1 MLSISAQGLDPSS
14 DAATGLAAA
23 LGAAVGTLGTVLFYG
38 TATLNLVWQGIGW
51 KAVEGGQWDNIKKT
65 IPLVETVLPWVSHIL
80 FSFIPTVVI
89 CMAGP
94 TMVDLMKEY
103 LPMDGLA
110 MKTLFTVGSLLPAV
124 GVGILCKQVIT
135 KPLDWVTFAVGFLLA
150 AVMGCNLIA
159 SAIIAV
165 FFALI
170 NFEIQSVKTNRPALA
185 TQAASAD
192 DDDEEDI

>member
-1 MLSISAQGLDPSS
+1 
-14 DAATGLAAA
+14 
-23 LGAAVGTLGTVLFYG
+23 
-38 TATLNLVWQGIGW
+38 
-51 KAVEGGQWDNIKKT
+51 
-65 IPLVETVLPWVSHIL
+65 
-80 FSFIPTVVI
+80 
-89 CMAGP
+89 
-94 TMVDLMKEY
+94 MVQIMKDY
-103 LPMDGLA
+103 LPMNGIA

-124 GVGILCKQVIT
+124 GIGILCKQVIT

-185 TQAASAD
+185 AQAASVD